1 MSECALL
8 RIPCNIA
15 RFGND
20 DRYMPETTTLCMVR
34 KVMKMDNEL
43 IAQGLSVLRDRL
55 PEGWRAD
62 ADRTPESP
70 APWRP
75 DAVFRITAPD
85 RRRARLAVEAKSRL
99 EPRDA
104 LLIIATSTSY
114 RERQP
119 LLVIAPFLSRATRE
133 RLREAGVNWLDL
145 TANIRLFLREPGL
158 FIQTDGA
165 PRRPSGSSRP
175 ARSLK
180 GTTAGR
186 VVRSLLAAAL
196 PIGVVDLAARAQTDA
211 GYVSRL
217 CDLLDEAA
225 LIERGKRG
233 RVQRVERVRLVRR
246 WAEEAPL
253 QSRGEVRM
261 YLEPRG
267 LANLLRTLKGSDFRY
282 AITGSLAAQQWAAV
296 SSPRLA
302 QIYVDKDVFGAA
314 TSLGLLPAET
324 GANVQLISP
333 KDKTILADAALASD
347 GLRYAVPSQVAV
359 DLLTSP
365 GRGPAEADALL
376 EWMATRE
383 EAWLGRA

>member
-1 MSECALL
+1 L
-8 RIPCNIA
+8 RSTCNEVI
-15 RFGND
+15 FGND
-20 DRYMPETTTLCMVR
+20 SRYMPETTTLCMVR
-34 KVMKMDNEL
+34 KVLELDNEL
-43 IAQGLSVLRDRL
+43 IAQGLSILRDRL

-75 DAVFRITAPD
+75 DAAFRITAPD

-104 LLIIATSTSY
+104 LLIVAASASSL
-114 RERQP
+114 ERQP

-133 RLREAGVNWLDL
+133 RLLEAGVNWLDL
-145 TANIRLFLREPGL
+145 TANIRLILKEPGL
-158 FIQTDGA
+158 YIQTDGA
-165 PRRPSGSSRP
+165 SKRPSGSNRP

-186 VVRSLLAAAL
+186 VVRSLLAAPL
-196 PIGVVDLAARAQTDA
+196 PIGVVDLAKRARTDA

-217 CDLLDEAA
+217 FDLLDEAA
-225 LIERGKRG
+225 LIERGERG

-246 WAEEAPL
+246 WAEDAPL
-253 QSRGEVRM
+253 QSRGNVRM
-261 YLEPRG
+261 FLEPRG
-267 LANLLRTLKGSDFRY
+267 IANLLRTLKGSDLRY
-282 AITGSLAAQQWAAV
+282 AITGSLAAQRWAAV
-296 SSPRLA
+296 ASPRHA
-302 QIYVDKDVFGAA
+302 QIYVDTDALRA
-314 TSLGLLPAET
+314 TTTLGLLPAEA

-333 KDKTILADAALASD
+333 KDRTILANATLASD
-347 GLRYAVPSQVAV
+347 GLRYAMPSQVAV

-376 EWMATRE
+376 DWMATRE
-383 EAWLGRA
+383 ETWRAGP